1 MVLDGSPP
9 INAPCEEL
17 SCAKAGRSCVECAST
32 PESPLLRAEMS
43 SGGMSGGRSQQRWV
57 KMDG

>member
-1 MVLDGSPP
+1 MVLDVFTP

-17 SCAKAGRSCVECAST
+17 SCARAGRSCVECSST
-32 PESPLLRAEMS
+32 PESPLLRAVVS
-43 SGGMSGGRSQQRWV
+43 SGGMSGARSQQRWV

>member
-1 MVLDGSPP
+1 MVLDLLTP

-17 SCAKAGRSCVECAST
+17 SSARGDPASSAH
-32 PESPLLRAEMS
+32 PPDSPFLRAVVS
-43 SGGMSGGRSQQRWV
+43 RGAMSGERSQQRWV

>member
-1 MVLDGSPP
+1 MVLDRLTP

-17 SCAKAGRSCVECAST
+17 SSARGDPASSVN
-32 PESPLLRAEMS
+32 PPDSPRLRTAVS
-43 SGGMSGGRSQQRWV
+43 SGGLPGGRSQQRWV

>member
-1 MVLDGSPP
+1 MILRL
-9 INAPCEEL
+9 A
-17 SCAKAGRSCVECAST
+17 RT
-32 PESPLLRAEMS
+32 PESPFLRAEVS

>member
-1 MVLDGSPP
+1 MVLDVFTP

-17 SCAKAGRSCVECAST
+17 SSEGRSCVECAST
-32 PESPLLRAEMS
+32 PESPFLWAVVS